1 MKKCLAVLLALAMLL
16 TAAFAL
22 ADVPDKPKEFDY
34 AYDFSGDV
42 LSDTTISQIRETGA
56 ALEEATGNQA
66 IAVVVDYLDGMEAAD
81 YATDI
86 INEWGIGSENND
98 GVVVLLARGDREIF
112 IGTGKGIDRTMTGST
127 CGELIDENI
136 DYFADNEFDKG
147 MRALYTDVCEYLAR
161 AQGKSLSASTTNGTV
176 RSGAEDGSYSYSYR
190 SDSGGGFFAMV
201 VGVVVFMVFVVV
213 FLRLMTSGG
222 GCLRYMMFGWLWDL
236 FTGRNNRNNRR
247 PPTGGFGGGYSSRP
261 RTPRPPRTP
270 RNFGGGSFGGGSSR
284 GGGGG
289 RSFGGGSFGGG
300 SFGGGSRGGFGG
312 GSFGGGSSRGG
323 GGGRS
328 F

>member
-1 MKKCLAVLLALAMLL
+1 MKKCLAALLALVLAL

-34 AYDFSGDV
+34 AFDFSGDV
-42 LSDTTISQIRETGA
+42 LSDATVGTIREYGE
-56 ALEEATGNQA
+56 ALEDATGNQV
-66 IAVVVDYLDGMEAAD
+66 IAVVVDYLDGMEIAD

-86 INEWGIGSENND
+86 INEWGVGSENDD
-98 GVVVLLARGDREIF
+98 GAVVLLARGDREIF
-112 IGTGKGIDRTMTGST
+112 IGTGKGIDRTMSGSK

-136 DYFADNEFDKG
+136 DYFADNEFDAG
-147 MRALYTDVCEYLAR
+147 MRALYTDVCQYLAG
-161 AQGKSLSASTTNGTV
+161 AQGKSLSFAAGSAS
-176 RSGAEDGSYSYSYR
+176 AGSYSYHDER
-190 SDSGGGFFAMV
+190 EIDDDGGLLGSLIA
-201 VGVVVFMVFVVV
+201 VVVFMAIVYM

-222 GCLRYMMFGWLWDL
+222 GCMRFIMFGWLWDAL
-236 FTGRNNRNNRR
+236 TGRNNRNNRR
-247 PPTGGFGGGYSSRP
+247 PPRAPRPPRNFGGGFGGFGGGSRGG
-261 RTPRPPRTP
+261 
-270 RNFGGGSFGGGSSR
+270 FGGGSFGGGSSR

-289 RSFGGGSFGGG
+289 RSFGGFGGSRG